1 MFSVGVGGRG
11 RRPLESADPRGP
23 ACGATEGFFQGVLGT
38 KKTYPRRVAPAAT
51 GQTLAPWGPSAGSGT
66 GSGDVFGPHR
76 VQTRKS
82 LFSLRKRKG
91 FEGSAGPPGDPKSV
105 PRGAWGT
112 SEASSWS
119 LGSPSRVL
127 GVIVGVVGGPLG
139 LDFVHFGPPGTSL
152 GLDFYHFR
160 IPRTASGAKICD
172 FIIQHFNFPKRRQLG
187 AAP

>member
-1 MFSVGVGGRG
+1 M
-11 RRPLESADPRGP
+11 ESADPRGP
-23 ACGATEGFFQGVLGT
+23 ACGATEGFFQRVLGT

-51 GQTLAPWGPSAGSGT
+51 GKTLAPWGPSAGSGT

-91 FEGSAGPPGDPKSV
+91 FEGSAGSAEDPKSV

-127 GVIVGVVGGPLG
+127 GDLVGALWG
-139 LDFVHFGPPGTSL
+139 SL
-152 GLDFYHFR
+152 GLDFDHLGVPGWSLGADFGGFR
-160 IPRTASGAKICD
+160 FPGRLRGPKTCD
-172 FIIQHFNFPKRRQLG
+172 FVTQVFNFQKKKEDGGNL
-187 AAP
+187 